1 MYVFGGVVGR
11 CVGSIEVQFF
21 HSQYNLLVYV
31 DFMMRP
37 LDQSLLTLGKFRI
50 DQQVEGAAVH
60 IALVGLMRVPLF
72 GVRRGH

>member
-11 CVGSIEVQFF
+11 CVGSIEV

-50 DQQVEGAAVH
+50 DQQVESAAVH
-60 IALVGLMRVPLF
+60 IGLMRVPLF